1 MNLTSLALLLV
12 FQCLGEG
19 VAQLLGLPI
28 PGPVIGMLLLLL
40 AFLSSPRLAE
50 LMEPTSWGILQHLSL
65 LFVPAGV
72 GVIAAAGQL
81 RADLPAIVVALVAST
96 VLAIAVGA
104 LVTQAAMKWLGK
116 SGPPDS
122 SDQPTTPDA
131 GQESH

>member
-19 VAQLLGLPI
+19 AAQLLGLPV

-40 AFLSSPRLAE
+40 SFLLYPRLADF
-50 LMEPTSWGILQHLSL
+50 MEPTSWGILQHLSL

-72 GVIAAAGQL
+72 GVIAAGGQL
-81 RADLPAIVVALVAST
+81 KGDLGAIVVALVVST

-104 LVTQAAMKWLGK
+104 LVTQWAMKRLR
-116 SGPPDS
+116 PAA
-122 SDQPTTPDA
+122 DQDREQP
-131 GQESH
+131 

>member
-1 MNLTSLALLLV
+1 MTLTALTLLLI

-40 AFLSSPRLAE
+40 SFLLYPRLAD
-50 LMEPTSWGILQHLSL
+50 LMEATSWGILQHLSL

-72 GVIAAAGQL
+72 GVMAAAGQL
-81 RADLPAIVVALVAST
+81 QGDLAAIVVALVVST

-104 LVTQAAMKWLGK
+104 LVTQAAMKRL
-116 SGPPDS
+116 SRPADE
-122 SDQPTTPDA
+122 
-131 GQESH
+131 ESR

>member
-19 VAQLLGLPI
+19 AAQLLGLPV
-28 PGPVIGMLLLLL
+28 PGPVIGMLLLLVS
-40 AFLSSPRLAE
+40 FLLYPRLADF
-50 LMEPTSWGILQHLSL
+50 MEQTSWGILQHLSL

-81 RADLPAIVVALVAST
+81 KGDLTAIVVALVLST

-104 LVTQAAMKWLGK
+104 LVTQWAMKRLGAN
-116 SGPPDS
+116 D
-122 SDQPTTPDA
+122 DQGEP
-131 GQESH
+131 S